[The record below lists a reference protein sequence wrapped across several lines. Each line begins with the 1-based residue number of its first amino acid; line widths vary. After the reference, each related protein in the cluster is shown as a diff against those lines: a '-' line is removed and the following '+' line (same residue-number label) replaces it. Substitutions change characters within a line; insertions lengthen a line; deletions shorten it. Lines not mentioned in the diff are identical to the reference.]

1 MCPFTIF
8 LYCNYGVLPAW
19 ALLMMAPDSI
29 WTRRLVHSALVPLLL
44 ATVYV
49 AALVINPDNPE
60 GASFGSLEGVMA
72 LFSGPWIVLGGWVHY
87 LVFDLFIGAWEARDA
102 ARRGIRHL
110 FVVPCLFFTLMLGP
124 VGLGMYLLLRAATTR
139 EWLLEETTEAAS

>member
-1 MCPFTIF
+1 MCPFTVF
-8 LYCNYGVLPAW
+8 LYCNYGILPAW
-19 ALLMMAPDSI
+19 ALLMIAPESV
-29 WTRRLVHSALVPLLL
+29 WTRRIVHSMGIPLLL

-49 AALVINPDNPE
+49 AAFVINPDNPE
-60 GASFGSLEGVMA
+60 GGSFSSLEGVMA
-72 LFSGPWIVLGGWVHY
+72 LFTGPWLALGGWVHY

-124 VGLGMYLLLRAATTR
+124 LGLAMYLLLRALSVG
-139 EWLLEETTEAAS
+139 EFLLEETAEAV